1 MEAPTPSEHLPNR
14 VPGGTSPP
22 LFRLVADFRTFSI
35 IIDDA
40 KSYLSS
46 LGLEK
51 AAFYRTLD
59 APPVEVNGTNGVD
72 GSNDN
77 KDTKGDYFVFPWS
90 SSDEAGLKRIA
101 ATLHDYVS
109 KAFPD
114 DDSSSSAA
122 SSLLG
127 DLSHTLTAKRS
138 QLANTTFTVADS
150 PAALLKALAAAPA
163 EQRIRYSKNNTPRLA
178 LVFTGQGAQWPSM
191 GLDLR
196 AQFPVFGES
205 CEAAFAHLRGL
216 GAEWSAEAA
225 WTAVATAAD
234 SSVLSVDNPLVSQ
247 TLCTVLQVALIDL
260 FRHVGIVP
268 HAVVGHS
275 SGEIAAAYAAG
286 AISREAAWA
295 VAYFRGVVSEE
306 VAASQRDGNKE
317 AVGMMAVGLSAED
330 VAAELA
336 QQQLADVSAAC
347 INSPTSVT
355 LSGPTAQLETIR
367 LALEA
372 KSVFARLLRVPNAY
386 HSKYMAPISTRYETL
401 LASVFAGGAPSL
413 ASAEA
418 ATDFYSTV
426 TGAKLDALSELSTP
440 AYWVRNLL
448 SPVRFVDAVAA
459 MAAAPPA
466 KGAREGA
473 EKGFTHFLEVGP
485 HSTLQGPIRE
495 SALLANAK
503 GRHFYAPALKRKEAG
518 PKTFMSALGWLH
530 CHGFGPNIAAL
541 LQKHHPQMLVDLPPY
556 PFDHSQIYWAES
568 RISSSFRFRKH
579 PRHELLGAPVPDW
592 DPAEACW
599 HNYLR
604 HEENPWMSDHVV
616 QGQCV
621 YPAAGMLVMAIE
633 AARQIASETAPD
645 KAIAGFL
652 FKDVFFHSVL
662 NIPDAGTDGADVHFY
677 LRPLRESATA
687 RSAVWSEFRLC
698 TWSNDAW
705 RLHCTGIIATEFEKK
720 HTPVDAGK
728 EEAEFIAKC
737 RKEAAEHAAICDKSA
752 DPQFMYEAWN
762 EIGWQFGPCFMSL
775 DDLAYGVGATRMT
788 HTGETVPFHSTATLK
803 AADIAGMMKFG
814 YVQDHLIHPAML
826 DGVLQSSL
834 IGITKGGSDMANAML
849 PNSIPNLWLSA
860 DLAKHQPKLHLHG
873 RGERLGF
880 RKWVSWATAIDP
892 ATDKPLIVLEGAVG
906 TEISKHLGTADEDD
920 SDTAKLSSVRS
931 PYYAITWKPD
941 VTTLNR
947 TQIESLVSKGFGMPE
962 NVPKLTEELEKLAYG
977 YVYRCMKK
985 IEESG
990 GVEKFE
996 YCQPYHRQYVSWMQH
1011 QLDRY
1016 QRGDILNR
1024 SKAFVECAR
1033 DDDMHK
1039 ALADKLLATSADGA
1053 AIATV
1058 GENIWEIM
1066 TGEVDALQL
1075 LFSGEVLSVLY
1086 RDGLGLRSAGSQLAR
1101 YMSLLAHKNS
1111 ALNILEL
1118 GAGTGGTTVP
1128 LLEALCADD
1137 EGRRSIA
1144 RFQSYDFTDISM
1156 GFFEK
1161 AQEKF
1166 SSYADR
1172 MRFKILDIETDPVEQ
1187 GFTAASYDVVMAA
1200 NVVHATKNIERS
1212 LKNAR
1217 RLLKPGGK
1225 LVLLECTAPTNLGGP
1240 FVFGTLP
1247 GWWLSEE
1254 PHRQKQHAPLL
1265 DDEGWT
1271 QALAKS
1277 GFGKLDAVLKDHPG
1291 SSPEHQATSVLIATA
1306 TEEEDDAAAAPT
1318 ATQDQASDD
1327 KAAGPPAALTVLYN
1341 ASSKM
1346 QTEVVEAI
1354 RQQAQ
1359 AQGTDATVIEF
1370 NDFGRLVED
1379 AGNGEKPCVS
1389 LLDLDRP
1396 RGEFTVTPRDF
1407 DVLKRACRL
1416 PALLWLNEGG
1426 GDAPQNPFADV
1437 MVGLARAARWEYLD
1451 TKFSVLSFADGPHE
1465 AADTVARTAL
1475 QVLSMVLAS
1484 DHPEGQY
1491 ALEDNVLCLPRMLV
1505 HSGMNDA
1512 FTSRNPL
1519 RGQTEVRPFK
1529 DASNERALKLVVGS
1543 PGLLDSLHFVDDE
1556 AFDTPLGPNELE
1568 IEVKT
1573 TGLSFHDVLVALGR
1587 VEDPFMGGECAGYV
1601 SRVGRDV
1608 KGFKKGDRA
1617 VAIFLGSFRTYARG
1631 NALLAKKLPDNISFT
1646 AAATTP
1652 INYCTAYH
1660 ALVNSARVKKGESV
1674 LIHWGAGGLGQ
1685 AAIQLAQL
1693 FGCEVYTTV
1702 GSIAKR
1708 DALVEAYGIPED
1720 HIFSSRDLSFAV
1732 GIKRM
1737 TGGRGVDVILN
1748 STAGEALRASWDCI
1762 AYYGRFIEVGKYDA
1776 MTNSRLPMGPFMR
1789 NATFSFLDL
1798 CHVNIYHPE
1807 VGSDVLDKVI
1817 DLMAEGKITEPKP
1830 VVTYNYSQIEEA
1842 YRFMQSGRHVGK
1854 IVFEAHDDDLV
1865 KVAKSTKPQY
1875 SFKPDVTYVL
1885 AGGLGGVGRSIAQ
1898 W

>member
-1 MEAPTPSEHLPNR
+1 ME
-14 VPGGTSPP
+14 
-22 LFRLVADFRTFSI
+22 
-35 IIDDA
+35 
-40 KSYLSS
+40 KS
-46 LGLEK
+46 
-51 AAFYRTLD
+51 AFYRTLE
-59 APPVEVNGTNGVD
+59 APPVGADGTNRVNGANGANGTNGTE
-72 GSNDN
+72 
-77 KDTKGDYFVFPWS
+77 DTEGEYFVFPWS
-90 SSDEAGLKRIA
+90 SSDEAGLKRVA

-109 KAFPD
+109 KAEED
-114 DDSSSSAA
+114 KAA
-122 SSLLG
+122 TSLLS

-138 QLANTTFTVADS
+138 QLGYTTYAVADS
-150 PAALLKALAAAPA
+150 PASLLNALAAPPVD
-163 EQRIRYSKNNTPRLA
+163 RIRYSKNNKPRLA
-178 LVFTGQGAQWPSM
+178 FVFTGQGAQWPSM

-196 AQFPVFGES
+196 AQFPIFGDS

-216 GAEWSAEAA
+216 GAQWSAEAA
-225 WTAVATAAD
+225 WTAVRTAANR
-234 SSVLSVDNPLVSQ
+234 SVLSVENPLVSQ
-247 TLCTVLQVALIDL
+247 TLCTVLQVALVDL
-260 FRHVGIVP
+260 LRHLGIVP

-286 AISREAAWA
+286 AITREAAWA
-295 VAYFRGVVSEE
+295 IAYFRGVVSSE
-306 VAASQRDGNKE
+306 VAATRQPGTPE
-317 AVGMMAVGLSAED
+317 EVGMISVGLSAED
-330 VAAELA
+330 AVAELA
-336 QQQLADVSAAC
+336 QYQLADVSVAC
-347 INSPTSVT
+347 INSPTNVT
-355 LSGPTAQLETIR
+355 LSGLKAQLET
-367 LALEA
+367 LEA
-372 KSVFARLLRVPNAY
+372 ALKARNIFARLLRVPNAY
-386 HSKYMAPISTRYETL
+386 HSTYMAPIAGRYEEL
-401 LASVFAGGAPSL
+401 LASAFVGGAPTP
-413 ASAEA
+413 ASAE

-426 TGAKLDALSELSTP
+426 RGAKLDALGELSTP

-459 MAAAPPA
+459 MATAPAAQ
-466 KGAREGA
+466 GARAGA
-473 EKGFTHFLEVGP
+473 ERGFTHFVEVGP
-485 HSTLQGPIRE
+485 HSALQGPIRE
-495 SALLANAK
+495 SALLANPNAK
-503 GRHFYAPALKRKEAG
+503 GSHFYASVLKRSESG
-518 PKTFMSALGWLH
+518 PKTFMSAIGWLH
-530 CHGFGPNIAAL
+530 CHGLGPKIGAL
-541 LQKHHPQMLVDLPPY
+541 LQQHRPQMLVDLPPY
-556 PFDHSQIYWAES
+556 PFDHSQVYWTES

-592 DPAEACW
+592 DPSEAVW
-599 HNYLR
+599 HNYIR
-604 HEENPWMSDHVV
+604 HDENPWMRDHVV

-633 AARQIASETAPD
+633 AARQVASETAAPD
-645 KAIAGFL
+645 KIISGFR
-652 FKDVFFHSVL
+652 FKDVFFHAVL
-662 NIPDAGTDGADVHFY
+662 NIPDASTDGADVHFF

-698 TWSNDAW
+698 SWSNDAW
-705 RLHCTGIIATEFEKK
+705 RQHCTGLIATEFETE
-720 HTPVDAGK
+720 HTPVDAGREK
-728 EEAEFIAKC
+728 AEFIAKC
-737 RKEAAEHAAICDKSA
+737 LREADAHAAICDKSA
-752 DPQFMYEAWN
+752 DPKFMYEAWN
-762 EIGWQFGPCFMSL
+762 DIGWQFGPCFTSL
-775 DDLAYGVGATRMT
+775 DDLAYGVGETRMT
-788 HTGETVPFHSTATLK
+788 HTGETVPFHSTATLN
-803 AADIAGMMKFG
+803 AADIAGLMKYGF
-814 YVQDHLIHPAML
+814 VQDHLIHPTML

-860 DLAKHQPKLHLHG
+860 DLAKHQPKLRLHG

-880 RKWVSWATAIDP
+880 RKWLSWATAIDP
-892 ATDKPLIVLEGAVG
+892 NTNKPVIVLDGAVG
-906 TEISKHLGTADEDD
+906 TEISKHLGTADEED
-920 SDTAKLSSVRS
+920 SSTAKLSSVRS

-947 TQIESLVSKGFGMPE
+947 TQIESLVSKGFGME
-962 NVPKLTEELEKLAYG
+962 EHVPTLTEELEKLAFG
-977 YVYRCMKK
+977 YVYRCMQK
-985 IEESG
+985 IRENG
-990 GVEKFE
+990 GIENFE
-996 YCQPYHRQYVSWMQH
+996 YRKPYHRQYVAWMQH

-1016 QRGDILNR
+1016 QRGDILLQ
-1024 SKAFVECAR
+1024 SKAFMEFAR
-1033 DDDMHK
+1033 DEIRHK
-1039 ALADKLLATSADGA
+1039 VLADRLMDTSPDGA

-1058 GENIWEIM
+1058 GEQLWEIM

-1075 LFSGEVLSVLY
+1075 LFSGDVLSVLY
-1086 RDGLGLRSAGSQLAR
+1086 RDGLGLRSASSQLAR
-1101 YMSLLAHKNS
+1101 YMDLLAHKNS
-1111 ALNILEL
+1111 ALKILEL

-1161 AQEKF
+1161 AQVKF
-1166 SSYADR
+1166 SSYVDR

-1187 GFTAASYDVVMAA
+1187 GFTAGTYDVVMAA
-1200 NVVHATKNIERS
+1200 NVVHATKRIERS

-1225 LVLLECTAPTNLGGP
+1225 LILLECTAPTKVGGP

-1254 PHRQKQHAPLL
+1254 PHRQQQHAPLL
-1265 DDEGWT
+1265 DVGDWT
-1271 QALAKS
+1271 QVLATS
-1277 GFGKLDAVLKDHPG
+1277 GFGQLDAVLQDHPG
-1291 SSPEHQATSVLIATA
+1291 CSPAYQATSVIIATA
-1306 TEEEDDAAAAPT
+1306 TEDEGTAAPT
-1318 ATQDQASDD
+1318 TTKGPENKITGSPAS
-1327 KAAGPPAALTVLYN
+1327 LTVLYK
-1341 ASSKM
+1341 ASSEA
-1346 QTEVVEAI
+1346 QTAVVEAI

-1359 AQGTDATVIEF
+1359 AQGTDATVIEL

-1396 RGEFTVTPRDF
+1396 RGEFTVTPSDF

-1426 GDAPQNPFADV
+1426 GEAPQNPFADV

-1451 TKFSVLSFADGPHE
+1451 TKFSVLSFSDGANE
-1465 AADTVARTAL
+1465 TADTVARTAL
-1475 QVLSMVLAS
+1475 QVLASVLAS

-1491 ALEDNVLCLPRMLV
+1491 AYEDGALRMPRMLV

-1512 FTSRNPL
+1512 FASRNPL

-1529 DASNERALKLVVGS
+1529 DPSNERALKLVVGS
-1543 PGLLDSLHFVDDE
+1543 PGLLDSLHFIDDE
-1556 AFDTPLGPNELE
+1556 AYDTPLGPNELE

-1660 ALVNSARVKKGESV
+1660 ALVNSARIKRGESV

-1693 FGCEVYTTV
+1693 FGCEIYTTV
-1702 GSIAKR
+1702 GSTAKR
-1708 DALVEAYGIPED
+1708 QALVEAYGIPED
-1720 HIFSSRDLSFAV
+1720 HIFSSRDLTFAD
-1732 GIKRM
+1732 GIRRM
-1737 TGGRGVDVILN
+1737 TSGRGVDVVLN
-1748 STAGEALRASWDCI
+1748 STAGEALRASWECI

-1776 MTNSRLPMGPFMR
+1776 MTNSRLPMAPFMR

-1807 VGSDVLDKVI
+1807 IGSDVLDKVI

-1830 VVTYNYSQIEEA
+1830 VVTYDYSQIEEA

-1854 IVFEAHDDDLV
+1854 IVFEAHDDDMV

-1875 SFKPDVTYVL
+1875 SFKPDMTYLL